1 VSGGRLLQSENPV
14 DDVIALLQFYQA
26 LGIERL
32 PLDISLKRRQRG
44 VSAVPSAVRVSGP
57 ETMTVSER
65 ATAYTFGLPS
75 ADEKAG
81 LLASLRAEIGDC
93 TRCALSASRK
103 NIVFGEGTPNAG
115 LMFIGEGPGE
125 EEDISSRPFVGKAGV
140 LLTRL
145 IEKMELQRSNVYIA
159 NVVKCRPPENREP
172 EADEVA
178 TCKPFLEGQID
189 IIRPKVIVTLG
200 RVALQSLMDNTS
212 LKISGVRGRF
222 LEYRG
227 IPVMPTFH
235 PAYLLRNPAEKWKT
249 WADAQKALERLS
261 ADRA

>member
-1 VSGGRLLQSENPV
+1 MLGDTLLQANNPV
-14 DDVIALLQFYQA
+14 DDVIALLEYYQA

-44 VSAVPSAVRVSGP
+44 VPVVPSAVSVPRFG
-57 ETMTVSER
+57 TMTVSER
-65 ATAYTFGLPS
+65 ATAYTGDLPS

-93 TRCALSASRK
+93 TRCALSTSRK
-103 NIVFGEGTPNAG
+103 NIVFGEGSPDAG

-125 EEDISSRPFVGKAGV
+125 EEDITSRPFVGNAGI

-145 IEKMELQRSNVYIA
+145 IEKMELQRSYVYIT
-159 NVVKCRPPENREP
+159 NIVKCRPPENREP
-172 EADEVA
+172 VADEVV
-178 TCKPFLEGQID
+178 TCKPFLERQID
-189 IIRPKVIVTLG
+189 IIRPKVIITLG
-200 RVALQSLMDNTS
+200 RVALQSLMNNTS

-222 LEYRG
+222 FEYRG

-249 WADAQKALERLS
+249 WADAQKALERLR
-261 ADRA
+261 ADGA